1 MRQVMLDTETTGLS
15 PSTGD
20 RIVELGCVE
29 LFNRKLTGN
38 NKHYYLN
45 PERESDEGA
54 LRVHGL
60 TSEFLSDKPKFAE
73 IADDFL
79 AYIAGA
85 DEIIIHNAPF
95 DVGFLEAEL
104 KRAGKNRFTSVVTK
118 VVDSLAM
125 AKHQYPGKRNS
136 LDALC
141 DRLGVD
147 NSGRKLHG
155 ALLDAELLADVY
167 IGLTRGQDALLMD
180 AGTEDKSAAT
190 KAIDLRQYDLPVVMP
205 SNDEIAAH
213 DAVLLQLDKV
223 SGGKTVWRISEPA
236 L

>member
-15 PSTGD
+15 PATGD

-29 LFNRKLTGN
+29 LLNRKLTGN

-45 PERESDEGA
+45 PERDSDEGA

-60 TSEFLSDKPKFAE
+60 TTEFLSDKPKFAE

-104 KRAGKNRFTSVVTK
+104 KRAGKNRFTSVVAK

-180 AGTEDKSAAT
+180 VGAEDKSVAT
-190 KAIDLRQYDLPVVMP
+190 PTIDLSQYDLPVLTP
-205 SNDEIAAH
+205 SDDEIAAH
-213 DAVLLQLDKV
+213 DAVLLQLDKA
-223 SGGKTVWRISEPA
+223 SGGKTIWRISEPA